1 MPPSSMHGSRWIS
14 AIRSARKRSHSAL
27 IPTAPSQPLST
38 SLSGN
43 AEAGWIQLVDRVKQ
57 EVRLIADERR
67 ALPGARGCVPGR
79 ELGKPRIA
87 LVGLGLNEVG
97 QEAQLWDKRLEHV
110 RGLDVAVRRAESR
123 ETRRADQQR
132 HDWVIAAVEVRIQ
145 RYPG

>member
-14 AIRSARKRSHSAL
+14 AIRSVRKRSHSAL
-27 IPTAPSQPLST
+27 IPTAPSQPPST

-57 EVRLIADERR
+57 EVRLIAEQRR
-67 ALPGARGCVPGR
+67 VLPAARGCVPGR
-79 ELGKPRIA
+79 ELCKPRIA
-87 LVGLGLNEVG
+87 CVRLGLNEVG

-123 ETRRADQQR
+123 ETRRAHRQR
-132 HDWVIAAVEVRIQ
+132 DEWDIALWI
-145 RYPG
+145 